1 MNKKSGNSKQN
12 KSENKKI
19 PGGIKNLKTI
29 IICVVGALCL
39 VAALITFIVKKNS
52 DKNVRIAFYG
62 LDGQYENYIK
72 ELIPE
77 EENIN
82 LEFISLNED
91 ANLKSI
97 SKKYDLLFSSK
108 GEVTDLLEEAAREIP
123 SKTVSLV
130 PETLQNKKCL
140 PILLD
145 SCELLYNKNSAIRK
159 GGELPSDFNGFVQY
173 LESSKGELVTPMVL
187 NGGDDRILTAF
198 VGNLVEKTGG
208 SEAYKKLI
216 AELRKGT
223 DFESLLEIPLGN
235 NVTLKSTLE
244 LLKDWTKTGLL
255 FKGWYNL
262 SAADMAYFIEE
273 KQTSVTFT
281 FLSVH
286 RTYPWKVMDDYES
299 YLIPPLF
306 KTIQTGVICPSV
318 CAMLFS
324 KNSNAERYLQI
335 ILSKQAQEALSDNTQ
350 LAPANS
356 RARSYDK
363 QADDVRYW
371 AAGTKSGAL
380 PDLYNAAF
388 QTKPEEFAE
397 FTARIRNF
405 LQR

>member
-1 MNKKSGNSKQN
+1 MKSKEQQKKTDRLNTSKIN
-12 KSENKKI
+12 PKI
-19 PGGIKNLKTI
+19 LAGIGGGILFLLLLLPA
-29 IICVVGALCL
+29 V
-39 VAALITFIVKKNS
+39 FFVKKHS

-62 LDGQYENYIK
+62 LTEQYENYIK
-72 ELIPE
+72 ELIPAQ
-77 EENIN
+77 ENVN
-82 LEFISLNED
+82 LEFVSLKDDVNV
-91 ANLKSI
+91 KSI
-97 SKKYDLLFSSK
+97 SKKYDLLFSWK
-108 GEVTDLLEEAAREIP
+108 GEVTDALEVSATLISYKA
-123 SKTVSLV
+123 VSLV

-140 PILLD
+140 PLLLD
-145 SCELLYNKNSAIRK
+145 SCELLYNKKSAIK
-159 GGELPSDFNGFVQY
+159 QGGELPSDFNGFVQY

-223 DFESLLEIPLGN
+223 DFESLLGTPLGN

-262 SAADMAYFIEE
+262 SAADMSYFIEE
-273 KQTSVTFT
+273 KQTAVAFT

-299 YLIPPLF
+299 YLIPPF
-306 KTIQTGVICPSV
+306 VSTVETGLICPSV

-324 KNSNAERYLQI
+324 KNSNASRYLETL
-335 ILSKQAQEALSDNTQ
+335 LSKQAQETLSDNTQ

-356 RARSYDK
+356 RARSFDK
-363 QADDVRYW
+363 QAYDVRYW

-397 FTARIRNF
+397 FTAKIRDF

>member
-1 MNKKSGNSKQN
+1 MKSKEQQKKTDRLNTSKIN
-12 KSENKKI
+12 PKI
-19 PGGIKNLKTI
+19 LAGIGGGILFLLLLLPA
-29 IICVVGALCL
+29 VFL
-39 VAALITFIVKKNS
+39 VKKHS

-62 LDGQYENYIK
+62 LTEQYENYIK
-72 ELIPE
+72 ELIPAQ
-77 EENIN
+77 ENVN
-82 LEFISLNED
+82 LEFVSLKND
-91 ANLKSI
+91 VNLKSI
-97 SKKYDLLFSSK
+97 SKKYDLLFSWK
-108 GEVTDLLEEAAREIP
+108 GEVTDALEDSATSISYKA
-123 SKTVSLV
+123 VSLV

-159 GGELPSDFNGFVQY
+159 RGELPSDFNGFVQY

-208 SEAYKKLI
+208 KDAYEKLI

-223 DFESLLEIPLGN
+223 DFESLLGTPLGN

-262 SAADMAYFIEE
+262 SAADMSYFIEE
-273 KQTSVTFT
+273 KQTAVAFT

-286 RTYPWKVMDDYES
+286 RTYPWKLMDDYES
-299 YLIPPLF
+299 YLIPPLS

-318 CAMLFS
+318 CAMQFS
-324 KNSNAERYLQI
+324 KNSNASRYLETL
-335 ILSKQAQEALSDNTQ
+335 LSKQAQEALSDNTQ

-356 RARSYDK
+356 RARSFDK

-397 FTARIRNF
+397 FAARIRNS